1 MIHGGPQEVQAAS
14 DLTEKRGIPE
24 LRTEAPSSSDNG
36 IALCVAPGCD
46 WLKLLPRVLA
56 MPRSRSRSRSTGRR
70 KERSPSPDDGEPMAW
85 IQIGDLPPKSNWS
98 CMRRLVT
105 QAGGK
110 ILGGKVYPS
119 HRPPCALAR
128 IGTEKEADSVAQK
141 LNGMPDSR
149 FPPAWPSPLA
159 RRHAMAS
166 NRAAQS
172 SWDDSASMSGSV
184 SSWTDVGQAPVA
196 KARPPAPPAEGIQE
210 APEEQSDPDEVP
222 QDIGAMFG
230 SQAAAQSQPYT
241 PQCSVGSAPATQAA
255 KRVLDSKTDQSN
267 KLAKQK
273 ARAKQKGHRSVR
285 WGPMAVGAQ
294 NPQNFQL
301 PPFVQQLGSGP
312 EERSVLIVDNRDQRI
327 QSPFQGWL
335 LDEILLNAQSGIN
348 ILSDRQLVRS
358 PNQGY
363 HMNLFY
369 MKALDGYKLIVAGS
383 MTSYGSV
390 PCAHWDDETANVM
403 THAAFQPFR
412 WPMMRE
418 DSSTW
423 VDFKL
428 KIEGQLLM
436 HLELRGFRS
445 DHDMT
450 VQLNYINDALVMNL
464 REELFVPACVVTVFS
479 GWRVVATSFE
489 VGGRLYV
496 CSDKGTVVALD
507 FPLCHFEIRMTAI
520 SSLDSVGMDADRL
533 EFRFRAAGDKLDVAC
548 SQITVPATWLVVSRV
563 SGPTLIENAKWCR
576 SRAAR
581 IEGPDQTMQMS
592 QLAGIHAHWTAATE
606 AQSLEEVGPRIGAIG
621 VGSHDSN
628 FHLTCESPL
637 LKAQKVVVPKESI
650 ALQFHDPKLEQLA
663 IVVPPIT
670 GGPSTI
676 PASSATGNLKALA
689 GPANAPIE
697 AAFPTE
703 ANVSVTEAGQAP
715 SASAA
720 GDKTI
725 LVQRRSLETR
735 LNESMAEAAVTPQAF
750 VSQVQAVR
758 SGMSFLGPEG
768 STQSVPRSF
777 GPEPV
782 IEVVDEA
789 KDVTDC

>member
-1 MIHGGPQEVQAAS
+1 MIILLGLGDH
-14 DLTEKRGIPE
+14 
-24 LRTEAPSSSDNG
+24 
-36 IALCVAPGCD
+36 CV
-46 WLKLLPRVLA
+46 
-56 MPRSRSRSRSTGRR
+56 M
-70 KERSPSPDDGEPMAW
+70 
-85 IQIGDLPPKSNWS
+85 SN
-98 CMRRLVT
+98 
-105 QAGGK
+105 
-110 ILGGKVYPS
+110 
-119 HRPPCALAR
+119 
-128 IGTEKEADSVAQK
+128 
-141 LNGMPDSR
+141 

-159 RRHAMAS
+159 RQHAMAS
-166 NRAAQS
+166 ARALHAQP
-172 SWDDSASMSGSV
+172 DDAASTSGSV
-184 SSWTDVGQAPVA
+184 SSWSEVGPAPVPKA
-196 KARPPAPPAEGIQE
+196 KPPAPPTEGIEE
-210 APEEQSDPDEVP
+210 APEEESDQGQEVP
-222 QDIGAMFG
+222 ADPNLFFPA
-230 SQAAAQSQPYT
+230 SAQSQSFA
-241 PQCSVGSAPATQAA
+241 QLDGAAPATQAA

-285 WGPMAVGAQ
+285 WGPMALGGAQ

-312 EERSVLIVDNRDQRI
+312 EERSVLIVDNGDQRI

-335 LDEILLNAQSGIN
+335 LDEILVNAQSGIN

-369 MKALDGYKLIVAGS
+369 MRALDGYKLIVAGS

-390 PCAHWDDETANVM
+390 PCAAWDDETAEVM

-418 DSSTW
+418 DSCTW
-423 VDFKL
+423 VDVKL
-428 KIEGQLLM
+428 KIEGQLLL

-464 REELFVPACVVTVFS
+464 REELFVPACVVTIFS
-479 GWRVVATSFE
+479 GWRVVAASFE

-507 FPLCHFEIRMTAI
+507 YPLCHFEIRMTAI

-548 SQITVPATWLVVSRV
+548 SQITVPSTWLVVSRV

-606 AQSLEEVGPRIGAIG
+606 AQSVEDVGPRIGAIS
-621 VGSHDSN
+621 VSSHTSN

-637 LKAQKVVVPKESI
+637 LKAQKVVVPQDAI
-650 ALQFHDPKLEQLA
+650 ALQFHDPKLEKVAL
-663 IVVPPIT
+663 VVPPIT

-676 PASSATGNLKALA
+676 PASSATGNLKALV
-689 GPANAPIE
+689 GPAS
-697 AAFPTE
+697 AAFPAVTS
-703 ANVSVTEAGQAP
+703 VSVTEAGQAP
-715 SASAA
+715 MVSAV
-720 GDKTI
+720 GDNTI
-725 LVQRRSLETR
+725 HVQRRSLETR
-735 LNESMAEAAVTPQAF
+735 LSESMAEAAVTPQAF
-750 VSQVQAVR
+750 VSQVQTVR
-758 SGMSFLGPEG
+758 SGMAFLDPEG
-768 STQSVPRSF
+768 STRSVPRSF
-777 GPEPV
+777 GPEPTV
-782 IEVVDEA
+782 EE
-789 KDVTDC
+789 VTDC